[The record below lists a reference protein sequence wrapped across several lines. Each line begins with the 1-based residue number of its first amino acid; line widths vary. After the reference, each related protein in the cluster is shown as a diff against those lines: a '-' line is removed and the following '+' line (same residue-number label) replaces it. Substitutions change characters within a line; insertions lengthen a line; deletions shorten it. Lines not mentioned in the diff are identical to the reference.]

1 MKFYV
6 AHFLIEGDGDLAASS
21 DLVAA
26 LAAEAGFES
35 FEETERGLDGYVQQ
49 ELLDEDILKAILAD
63 FPMENVTVS
72 YTLEEAEYKNWNEEW
87 ENAGFEPIS
96 IDGKCIIHD
105 PQHPV
110 EAADGVL
117 DITIQARQAFGT
129 GTHET
134 TQMIV
139 NELVNMDLKG
149 KRVLDCGCGTGIL
162 GIVASKCDAAEVVGY
177 DIDEWSVENAQHNA
191 KLNGVENMEIFE
203 GDRHVLSHVS
213 GVFDVV
219 LANINRNI
227 LLEDL
232 PAMHEVMGH
241 GATIILSGFYNED
254 SAMIAKEAQSL
265 GLSLVKTESDN
276 NWCALVFVN
285 A

>member
-1 MKFYV
+1 M
-6 AHFLIEGDGDLAASS
+6 
-21 DLVAA
+21 
-26 LAAEAGFES
+26 
-35 FEETERGLDGYVQQ
+35 
-49 ELLDEDILKAILAD
+49 DEDILKSVLAD
-63 FPMENVTVS
+63 FPMEDVTVS
-72 YTLEEAEYKNWNEEW
+72 YTLEEAAYKDWNEEW
-87 ENAGFEPIS
+87 EDAGFEPIS

-110 EAADGVL
+110 EAAPGVL

-134 TQMIV
+134 TRMIV
-139 NELVNMDLKG
+139 NELVNMDLKD

-162 GIVASKCDAAEVVGY
+162 GIVASKCGAKEVVGY

-191 KLNGVENMEIFE
+191 RLNGVENMEIFE
-203 GDRHVLSHVS
+203 GNRHVLSHVS

-232 PAMHEVMGH
+232 PSMHEVMGH
-241 GATIILSGFYNED
+241 GATIILSGFYGED
-254 SAMIAKEAQSL
+254 GIMIAEKAGSL

>member
-6 AHFLIEGDGDLAASS
+6 AHFLIEGDGGS

-49 ELLDEDILKAILAD
+49 EQLDEDMLKAVLAD

-87 ENAGFEPIS
+87 ENAGFEPIT

-110 EAADGVL
+110 EAAPGVL

-134 TQMIV
+134 TRMIV
-139 NELVNMDLKG
+139 NELVNMDLKD

-162 GIVASKCDAAEVVGY
+162 GIVASKCGAKEVVGY

-191 KLNGVENMEIFE
+191 RLNGVENMEIFE
-203 GDRHVLSHVS
+203 GNRHVLSHVS

-232 PAMHEVMGH
+232 PAMHEVMGRE
-241 GATIILSGFYNED
+241 ATIILSGFYGED
-254 SAMIAKEAQSL
+254 GIMIAEKAGSL